1 MAVHSFLMCVASLAW
16 SWTLGRFLDPDR
28 TVAPRIAV
36 FFLGWLSFRVVPFQ
50 RVRVEGREHLPRHG
64 AFLLVANHRSLMDTP
79 AVLALGQPVKWIAH
93 RRFLAMPL
101 VGWFMRSCGDVG
113 VDPGSPLG
121 GGEASAREV
130 LEWLARGRP
139 VAVYPEGTRS
149 ASREVGRFR
158 RGIFGLAARAGVP
171 VVPVAVS
178 GTEILLPAR
187 RLASA
192 VPSFRPVTVRVRA
205 LPPLDPADHPGAEAL
220 ASAARSAIVS
230 ALEEIEGS

>member
-1 MAVHSFLMCVASLAW
+1 MAVHSFLMCVAGLAW
-16 SWTLGRFLDPDR
+16 AWTLGRLVDPDR
-28 TVAPRIAV
+28 TVPPRLAV

-50 RVRVEGREHLPRHG
+50 RVRVEGREHLPRRG

-79 AVLALGQPVKWIAH
+79 AVLALGQPLKWIAH

-101 VGWFMRSCGDVG
+101 VGWFLRACGDVG

-121 GGEASAREV
+121 GGEAPAREV
-130 LEWLARGRP
+130 LAWLARGRP

-149 ASREVGRFR
+149 LDGRVGRFR
-158 RGIFGLAARAGVP
+158 PGVFRLAARAGVP

-178 GTEILLPAR
+178 GTEVLLPAR

-205 LPPLDPADHPGAEAL
+205 LPPLSPADHPGPEAL
-220 ASAARSAIVS
+220 ASAARAAIVA
-230 ALEEIEGS
+230 ALAELEGG